1 MAARSHIA
9 HQPDQPARS
18 AERDAAEAGQL
29 KFSNGE
35 RAALEAAA
43 SANSAYDR
51 GDIAKYEFW
60 QWVCM
65 DINQRRFEMA
75 PIRRNKH

>member
-1 MAARSHIA
+1 MSKSRDNEISIAADEMI
-9 HQPDQPARS
+9 
-18 AERDAAEAGQL
+18 ERFGD
-29 KFSNGE
+29 

-43 SANSAYDR
+43 WANGAYDL

-65 DINQRRFEMA
+65 DINQRSFEKAA
-75 PIRRNKH
+75 PVRQNKH